1 MPTVIDDIIDV
12 AFSPEGQPVSFVWQR
27 FLYTVTGQPQ
37 AYFRRLPPW
46 WHGGSPPSASI
57 RSSGALPPFA
67 TAPLSSTTST
77 STTCATPQTA
87 GCCP

>member
-27 FLYTVTGQPQ
+27 FLYTVTGSPRLTS
-37 AYFRRLPPW
+37 ADSRR
-46 WHGGSPPSASI
+46 GGTEAPPPSASI